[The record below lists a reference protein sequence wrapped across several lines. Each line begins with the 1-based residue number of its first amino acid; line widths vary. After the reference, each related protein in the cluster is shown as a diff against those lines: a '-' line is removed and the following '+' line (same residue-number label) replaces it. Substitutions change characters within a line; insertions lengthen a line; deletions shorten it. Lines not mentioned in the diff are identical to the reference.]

1 MKIALVGIRGRIG
14 RHLAREAL
22 ARGLQVL
29 GLVREGATA
38 PDVATPVRIIDLF
51 DAAGLAEAVRGQ
63 DAVVSAYG
71 APADAPQLL
80 AEATACIVE
89 AARAAGIRRVLTVGG
104 AGGLQ
109 VRPGVRLADTADFPA
124 ALLPKVKAHGDA
136 VAVLAGSGLDW
147 TCIAP
152 AAQIGPG
159 ERTGRYRL
167 AVGALVTDPSG
178 RSSISYEDFACA
190 LLDELEGAGHPCQV
204 IGVGH

>member
-1 MKIALVGIRGRIG
+1 MRIALVGISGRIG

-22 ARGLQVL
+22 ARGHQVL

-38 PDVATPVRIIDLF
+38 ADLPAPTRGVDLF
-51 DAAGLAEAVRGQ
+51 DAAGLAKVVRGH
-63 DAVVSAYG
+63 DALVSAYG

-80 AEATACIVE
+80 AAATACIVE
-89 AARAAGIRRVLTVGG
+89 AARATGIERVLTVGG
-104 AGGLQ
+104 AGGLE
-109 VRPGVRLADTADFPA
+109 VRPGVRLADTPEFPA

-136 VAVLAGSGLDW
+136 VSVLAGSGLDW

-190 LLDELEGAGHPCQV
+190 VLDELEVARHPRQV
-204 IGVGH
+204 LGTGY